1 MAAQT
6 IADLEKK
13 CEEYITL
20 VFPRVDEVEEPVT
33 WLESDENENFVQRF
47 AEHRMYDFRTYVP
60 TRSDMLYFRLCNE
73 MRVEVSKRYLLLG
86 CTRSDDCSWTTI
98 FLTIS

>member
-1 MAAQT
+1 MAAQS

-20 VFPRVDEVEEPVT
+20 VFPRADEIEEPGT
-33 WLESDENENFVQRF
+33 WLESDGNEHFVQRF

-60 TRSDMLYFRLCNE
+60 IGSDMLWFRLCNE
-73 MRVEVSKRYLLLG
+73 MRVEVSKRSLLLR
-86 CTRSDDCSWTTI
+86 CFRTDNCSWTTI